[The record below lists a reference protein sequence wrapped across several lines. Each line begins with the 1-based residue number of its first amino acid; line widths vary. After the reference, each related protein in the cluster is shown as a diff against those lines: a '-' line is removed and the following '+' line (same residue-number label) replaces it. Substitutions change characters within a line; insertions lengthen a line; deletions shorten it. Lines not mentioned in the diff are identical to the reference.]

1 MFLTFTYH
9 PSTGFLVIV
18 TTFIVF
24 FAFAFLLL
32 FSTHPC
38 VRNEDECFN
47 DIIGADDFDDTAKG
61 LASYPQSLLT
71 IFNVSEGSGSGMPTS
86 LRNRRHP

>member
-1 MFLTFTYH
+1 MLVQNVKDMA
-9 PSTGFLVIV
+9 GFLVIV

-38 VRNEDECFN
+38 VRDEEECFN
-47 DIIGADDFDDTAKG
+47 DIIGADHFDDTAKG

-71 IFNVSEGSGSGMPTS
+71 IFNVSEANAGQGCHVRFAFIG
-86 LRNRRHP
+86 R